1 MDLYRL
7 VVIIG
12 VIILPVSV
20 SAQQTPVENII
31 IRYEDVSGARSFVA
45 QGFRMK
51 LARALIERTNLAS
64 IAQDVDELAVLRME
78 DAAPEARLHFVAE
91 LNEVLKGYDYYGRHP
106 SKNGEVDVYVQ
117 HPQSGLVKELVIYNS
132 DIYSLTSLH
141 GTFTV
146 AELQKLD
153 NAD

>member
-1 MDLYRL
+1 
-7 VVIIG
+7 
-12 VIILPVSV
+12 
-20 SAQQTPVENII
+20 
-31 IRYEDVSGARSFVA
+31 
-45 QGFRMK
+45 MK

-64 IAQDVDELAVLRME
+64 IAQNVDELAVLRME

-91 LNEVLKGYDYYGRHP
+91 LHEILKGYDYYGRHP

-117 HPQSGLVKELVIYNS
+117 HPQSGLVKELVIYNPA
-132 DIYSLTSLH
+132 IYSLTSLYGH
-141 GTFTV
+141 FTV